1 MAEIITENKHAYLIM
16 YHKNSEQLIKLLG
29 VLDDERNDIY
39 IHADKKTKDF
49 PTEKLQKT
57 VKCAGLF
64 FTKRIKVG
72 WGVFS
77 IVQAIMIL
85 LKEASKKQY
94 AYYHLLSSQDLP
106 IKPQEYIH
114 AFFREFSGLEFIQ
127 RGTCLPKRTDGMER
141 IAFYHFFIDYYNN
154 AGCYLKKAGR
164 YIEKASLRIQKRLGI
179 NRIRGREE
187 SFFCGSTWFSIT
199 QEFAEYCVQ
208 QEKWIRKN
216 FKWTLCG
223 DEIFMPTIA
232 VNSCFQSRMHHPMR
246 LIDWDRGSVSH
257 PHIFTGKDFHLLAQ
271 SDCLFA
277 RKFDMEVDAE
287 IIDRVVNELCRPN
300 SSHSS

>member
-1 MAEIITENKHAYLIM
+1 MTKAQENEKHAYLIL
-16 YHKNSEQLIKLLG
+16 YHKNSEQLAKLLG
-29 VLDDERNDIY
+29 VLDDRRNDIY

-49 PTEKLQKT
+49 PIEKLQNA
-57 VKCAGLF
+57 VKHAGLF

-72 WGVFS
+72 WGGYSV
-77 IVQAIMIL
+77 IQAMIIL
-85 LKEASKKQY
+85 LKESTKKQY
-94 AYYHLLSSQDLP
+94 AYYHLLSGQDLP
-106 IKPQEYIH
+106 IKSQEYIF
-114 AFFREFSGLEFIQ
+114 AFFNEFSGTEFIQ
-127 RGTCLPKRTDGMER
+127 RGTCLPKRK
-141 IAFYHFFIDYYNN
+141 IALEKIVFYHFFIDYYNRTDSHF
-154 AGCYLKKAGR
+154 AKICRYLENVNLKV
-164 YIEKASLRIQKRLGI
+164 QKRLRI
-179 NRIRGREE
+179 NRIRGKEKT
-187 SFFCGSTWFSIT
+187 FFCGSMWFSIT